1 MAKFCGKCGTRLDE
15 TTGLCPNC
23 HENKIKGLNQP
34 DNQTTEVVPTSPPPS
49 ETEPA
54 ESKRK
59 QKKRLRAEK
68 KAEKKLE
75 KKRLRAEKKAAKK
88 QARKQCKIDRK
99 AERKARKKEK
109 WAAKPWWGKMLNIL
123 LRCIMWLLML
133 VVAAATAVLI
143 LGRCGILEIPTSDE
157 VFISLG
163 LKERY
168 HVDAPDADE
177 YFENNSTVVS
187 VVDAA
192 TSADVLTEKQ
202 VSRSLTGLG
211 FTDYPITSDYTMDG
225 TYYRAAEISQGSGD
239 KHPVYETYYVTKD
252 DHVWMIFV
260 INGKV
265 MANPVSYN
273 LQSGLGV
280 QVIISETESVISYD
294 GTTNQFYET
303 VPNASELV
311 VKVVDKID
319 AQTLETLTFEVID
332 GL

>member
-23 HENKIKGLNQP
+23 HENRIKGLNQL
-34 DNQTTEVVPTSPPPS
+34 DNQTMAAVPARPSPS
-49 ETEPA
+49 EPEPA
-54 ESKRK
+54 ESKRE

-88 QARKQCKIDRK
+88 LAKKQRKIDRK
-99 AERKARKKEK
+99 TEKKARRKEK
-109 WAAKPWWGKMLNIL
+109 WAAKPWWGKMLSIL
-123 LRCIMWLLML
+123 LRCIMGLLML

-157 VFISLG
+157 VLISLG

-202 VSRSLTGLG
+202 VSSSLTELG
-211 FTDYPITSDYTMDG
+211 FTDYPITSDYTMEG
-225 TYYRAAEISQGSGD
+225 TYYQAAEISQGSGD
-239 KHPVYETYYVTKD
+239 KHPVYETYYVTND
-252 DHVWMIFV
+252 DHVWTIFV

-303 VPNASELV
+303 VPNASELI

>member
-23 HENKIKGLNQP
+23 NENKIKGLNQP
-34 DNQTTEVVPTSPPPS
+34 DNQTTEVVPTSPSPS
-49 ETEPA
+49 EPELA

-59 QKKRLRAEK
+59 QKQRLRAEK

-109 WAAKPWWGKMLNIL
+109 WAAKPWWGKMLSIL

-133 VVAAATAVLI
+133 VVAAATVVLI

-192 TSADVLTEKQ
+192 TSVDVLTEKQ
-202 VSRSLTGLG
+202 VSSSLTGLG

-225 TYYRAAEISQGSGD
+225 TYYRAAEISQCSGD

-252 DHVWMIFV
+252 DHVWTIFV